1 MKTFSVKTKIH
12 FGSGALQYLSGL
24 KCDKVLIVTDPFMMK
39 AGFIEKVTEQLK
51 KADINFEVFSDIVP
65 DPPLEVIVEGI
76 KALEKA
82 NPDIIIALGGGS
94 AIDACKAIFYFED
107 MVKKKLNLKV
117 RDKKLKFIA
126 IPTTSGTGS
135 EVTAFS
141 VVTDREKNVK
151 YPLVDEALIPDEAI
165 LDASLVK
172 SVPSSI
178 TVDTGMDVLTHAME
192 AFLSINASDC
202 SDALSEKAI
211 KLVFEYLPKAY
222 KDGNDEEARER
233 MHNASCIAGMAFTNA
248 SLGINHSMAHILGA
262 KFHIPHGKANAL
274 LLPYIIEFNANIQND
289 FSRNYTYAAHRYAK
303 VAKLLGLS
311 STNVRVAV
319 RNLINTIK
327 MLNKNLGIPSR
338 IREMGISQKEYE
350 AEINNLSLAAYEDG
364 CTATNPRKPTVDNL
378 KELFRKIY

>member
-1 MKTFSVKTKIH
+1 MKTFSVQTKIH
-12 FGSGALQYLSGL
+12 FGSGALEYLSEL
-24 KCDKVLIVTDPFMMK
+24 QCEKALIITDPFMVK
-39 AGFIEKVTEQLK
+39 AGFIESVTEQLK
-51 KADINFEVFSDIVP
+51 KADINFEIFSDIVP

-94 AIDACKAIFYFED
+94 AIDACKAIFYFEE
-107 MVKKKLNLKV
+107 MVKKELKLKV

-141 VVTDREKNVK
+141 VVTDRKKNIK
-151 YPLVDEALIPDEAI
+151 YPLVDDALIPDEAI

-178 TVDTGMDVLTHAME
+178 TADTGMDVLTHAIE
-192 AFLSINASDC
+192 AFLSTDASDC

-211 KLVFEYLPKAY
+211 RLVFEYLPKVY

-274 LLPYIIEFNANIQND
+274 LLPYVVEFNARIPTD
-289 FSRNYTYAAHRYAK
+289 FSRNYTYAAQRYAEI
-303 VAKLLGLS
+303 AKLLGLS
-311 STNVRVAV
+311 SNNERVAV

-338 IREMGISQKEYE
+338 IRDIGISQKEYE
-350 AEINNLSLAAYEDG
+350 SEINNLALAACEDG
-364 CTATNPRKPTVDNL
+364 CTATNPRNPTVEEL
-378 KELFRKIY
+378 KELFKKIY